1 MSRAKPASS
10 DGVCKSASR
19 KEIPKLE
26 DFLEKRDYIGALTLL
41 EFDNST
47 DSSLNTDLWLGY
59 CAFHL
64 GDYKRAATIYENLR
78 KRDYA
83 PPDVSTNLACCYF
96 YLGMYPES
104 QKILED
110 AANSK
115 LKTRLLFHLAHKMG
129 NESKLIEYHQM
140 LQDVIEDQLSL
151 ASIHYLQAH
160 YQEAIDVYKR
170 ILLDNRLVTIIFFLF
185 PFCYF
190 LSLTK
195 NF

>member
-1 MSRAKPASS
+1 M
-10 DGVCKSASR
+10 
-19 KEIPKLE
+19 
-26 DFLEKRDYIGALTLL
+26 
-41 EFDNST
+41 
-47 DSSLNTDLWLGY
+47 GY

-64 GDYKRAATIYENLR
+64 GDYKRAATVYENL
-78 KRDYA
+78 KKKDHVSS
-83 PPDVSTNLACCYF
+83 DVLTNLACCYF

-129 NESKLIEYHQM
+129 NESKLMEYHQM

-160 YQEAIDVYKR
+160 YQEAIDVYKK
-170 ILLDNRLVTIIFFLF
+170 ILLDNRLIFSYYSYVIDTEFKKYLDNCSYFFNCGLTLLF
-185 PFCYF
+185 YIPMNLEREKLKDVAPKQI
-190 LSLTK
+190 LSCIS
-195 NF
+195 

>member
-10 DGVCKSASR
+10 DGVRKSASR
-19 KEIPKLE
+19 KEIPKLQ

-41 EFDNST
+41 EFENST
-47 DSSLNTDLWLGY
+47 GSSLETDLWMGY

-78 KRDYA
+78 KKDYV

-110 AANSK
+110 AADSK
-115 LKTRLLFHLAHKMG
+115 LRTRLLFHLAHKMG
-129 NESKLIEYHQM
+129 NESKLMEYHQM

-170 ILLDNRLVTIIFFLF
+170 ILLDNRLE
-185 PFCYF
+185 
-190 LSLTK
+190 
-195 NF
+195 